1 MNLDQNAQE
10 SCLFCRFASGAIPV
24 EKVAEN
30 VLAFAIND
38 INPVAPTHILIIPKA
53 HHENAGEIVREAPDT
68 LVEIFSLATELAR
81 VHALSGY
88 RTVFNTGASAG
99 QSVFHAHLH
108 LIAGRPLS
116 WPPG

>member
-1 MNLDQNAQE
+1 MTRIAD
-10 SCLFCRFASGAIPV
+10 CLFCRFASGEIPV

-30 VLAFAIND
+30 SSVIAIND
-38 INPVAPTHILIIPKA
+38 INPVAPTHILLIPRE
-53 HHENAGEIVREAPDT
+53 HYENAGSVAIEAPAT
-68 LVEIFSLATELAR
+68 LTEIFSLAREIAEAR
-81 VHALSGY
+81 GLSGY

-108 LIAGRPLS
+108 LIAGRDLS